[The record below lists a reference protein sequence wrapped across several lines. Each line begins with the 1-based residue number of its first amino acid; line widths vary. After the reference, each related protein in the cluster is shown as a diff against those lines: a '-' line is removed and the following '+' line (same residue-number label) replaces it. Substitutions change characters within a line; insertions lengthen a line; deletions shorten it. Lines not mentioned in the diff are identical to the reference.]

1 MTTVSNK
8 LTAGLDKVRDTKPT
22 EATVVEKSTQPKAPV
37 RRKTEQPKSS
47 GTQTV
52 EVVQKQAIPAARVWP
67 D

>member
-22 EATVVEKSTQPKAPV
+22 EASTIEKSTEPKAPV
-37 RRKTEQPKSS
+37 RRKPEQPKSS

-52 EVVQKQAIPAARVWP
+52 DVAQKQAIPTARVWP

>member
-22 EATVVEKSTQPKAPV
+22 EMPAIEKSTQPKSPV
-37 RRKTEQPKSS
+37 RRKPEQPKSS
-47 GTQTV
+47 GTQTTDIA
-52 EVVQKQAIPAARVWP
+52 QKQIIPAARVWP

>member
-22 EATVVEKSTQPKAPV
+22 EAPANEKSTQPKAPV
-37 RRKTEQPKSS
+37 RRKPVPPKAS
-47 GTQTV
+47 GTQTADV
-52 EVVQKQAIPAARVWP
+52 EQKQTIPAARVWP